1 MQIVYSTNFVG
12 VFVPLTNLHNYFLWP
27 LHFLAKCMASFL
39 LMRPDDRQN
48 QTGDTLACPLA
59 GFHSTLPL
67 SFLFSVN
74 KPFSQWC
81 RGSCF
86 ICVIECCIMMI
97 LNVAC
102 WSVFMQRSRT
112 QEKACQFRP
121 RPKTSI
127 IQWQEWWN
135 LHYSRP
141 LASSL
146 QPDLQNWDEN
156 VKRKVLE
163 EGVNNWA
170 T

>member
-1 MQIVYSTNFVG
+1 MTTSLSCQMHGIFSADETRWPPKPDGRYFGMSFGWVSFHTPSLFLVLSQQAFFTVMQRK
-12 VFVPLTNLHNYFLWP
+12 LLHLR
-27 LHFLAKCMASFL
+27 HC
-39 LMRPDDRQN
+39 
-48 QTGDTLACPLA
+48 
-59 GFHSTLPL
+59 
-67 SFLFSVN
+67 
-74 KPFSQWC
+74 
-81 RGSCF
+81 
-86 ICVIECCIMMI
+86 ECCIMMI